1 MTLVIYCVTYIFQ
14 LQSTHISTTQSI
26 EQITKE
32 KNKPNEDGRKDIDE
46 LKIRNET
53 IGHHDTQI
61 LLQDASFAHMLD
73 NWNGGILTIGTFGFD
88 PLMKNVQDQQSVI
101 DIESLEEEE
110 ELEEEYYSV
119 ENEIQECE
127 IPFND
132 HEGIN
137 EELYPLIYANIGDEM
152 IYNEDIIESNNNSST
167 DQTNTKMMK
176 KERITLAD
184 LFSADSDHHHR
195 KADRRSANKITESD
209 IFTKKSNSSPQ
220 VKNGLSFAKKLIPR
234 VKDEPRPIQKLQ
246 KLMTK
251 VLKRKVHPDIET
263 KLGKNNSQV
272 KAGSMLGLSCVKHVR
287 VESSVSL
294 LLTDQDLTA

>member
-1 MTLVIYCVTYIFQ
+1 MHRKFHQKGDAIINYKFHRATVVQYLFVANSCVLCLT
-14 LQSTHISTTQSI
+14 
-26 EQITKE
+26 
-32 KNKPNEDGRKDIDE
+32 DGKKDIDE
-46 LKIRNET
+46 LKISNEI

-73 NWNGGILTIGTFGFD
+73 IWNGGLLTIGTFGFD

-101 DIESLEEEE
+101 DIESLEDEEE
-110 ELEEEYYSV
+110 ILEEEEEYYSV

-132 HEGIN
+132 HEGID

-152 IYNEDIIESNNNSST
+152 IYNEDNIESNNNSFT

-184 LFSADSDHHHR
+184 LFSADSDHHHN
-195 KADRRSANKITESD
+195 KANRRSVRESE

-246 KLMTK
+246 K
-251 VLKRKVHPDIET
+251 
-263 KLGKNNSQV
+263 
-272 KAGSMLGLSCVKHVR
+272 
-287 VESSVSL
+287 VSL
-294 LLTDQDLTA
+294 IVFIF

>member
-1 MTLVIYCVTYIFQ
+1 MKIFNWVHRKFHQ
-14 LQSTHISTTQSI
+14 
-26 EQITKE
+26 K
-32 KNKPNEDGRKDIDE
+32 DGKKDIE
-46 LKIRNET
+46 LKVSNEI

-73 NWNGGILTIGTFGFD
+73 IWNGGMLTIGTFGFD

-110 ELEEEYYSV
+110 EEEEYYSV

-132 HEGIN
+132 EGIN
-137 EELYPLIYANIGDEM
+137 EELYPLIYANIGDEV
-152 IYNEDIIESNNNSST
+152 IYNEDIIESNNNSSPH
-167 DQTNTKMMK
+167 QSNTKMMK

-184 LFSADSDHHHR
+184 LFSADSDYHHH
-195 KADRRSANKITESD
+195 KADHSTRKSTESE

-263 KLGKNNSQV
+263 KLAKNNSQV
-272 KAGSMLGLSCVKHVR
+272 KAASMLGLSCVKHVR

-294 LLTDQDLTA
+294 LLTDQDVTA

>member
-1 MTLVIYCVTYIFQ
+1 MKIFNWVHRKFHQ
-14 LQSTHISTTQSI
+14 
-26 EQITKE
+26 K
-32 KNKPNEDGRKDIDE
+32 DGRKDIDE
-46 LKIRNET
+46 LKISNEI

-73 NWNGGILTIGTFGFD
+73 IWNGGILTIGTFGFD

-110 ELEEEYYSV
+110 ELEEEEYYSV
-119 ENEIQECE
+119 ENEIQEYE

-234 VKDEPRPIQKLQ
+234 VKDEPIQKLQ
-246 KLMTK
+246 K
-251 VLKRKVHPDIET
+251 
-263 KLGKNNSQV
+263 GSQR
-272 KAGSMLGLSCVKHVR
+272 LH
-287 VESSVSL
+287 
-294 LLTDQDLTA
+294 